1 MKETNFKESF
11 VGVIPQDWEVSK
23 IGNHILGFEAGV
35 SVNSSEGSIG
45 HSNVFVLK
53 TSAIRNGKLN
63 ICEKKEVLDNETNR
77 VKCPLRKGRLLVS
90 RMNTPEL
97 VGECCFVCKDVD
109 NIFLPDRLWQSLPQK
124 KKTLDELWLSYL
136 LSTPSYRSTI
146 KELGTGTSNSMK
158 NISQEAFL
166 NISIPFP
173 PLEEQCRIATA
184 LSDIDNLISSL
195 DTLIA
200 KKQSIKQGAMQ
211 QLLTCKKRLQ
221 GFCSPWVEKK
231 LGELGV
237 TYNGLT
243 GKTKEDFG
251 RGTSQYV
258 TFLNILCNPIIKEN
272 LFELVNVKP
281 SEHQNKVK
289 KGDLFFNTSSETP
302 DEVGICSYSLTEIDN
317 LYLNSFCFGFRLK
330 DAQIDGLFLSYF
342 FRSKI
347 GRDLMITLA
356 QGSTRYNLSKEQFL
370 KSSIFIPSTK
380 QEQSAIAN
388 ILSDMDDEIV
398 ILQKKRE
405 KYVAIK
411 EGMMEQLLT
420 GKIRLV

>member
-1 MKETNFKESF
+1 MKETNFKQTELGF
-11 VGVIPQDWEVSK
+11 IPQDWEIAKLDKAISFLRTGLNPRNNFELNTYDASGYYVTVRELK
-23 IGNHILGFEAGV
+23 GFDIAVDEKTDR
-35 SVNSSEGSIG
+35 VNDYALSCINERS
-45 HSNVFVLK
+45 
-53 TSAIRNGKLN
+53 KLN
-63 ICEKKEVLDNETNR
+63 IGDVLF
-77 VKCPLRKGRLLVS
+77 S
-90 RMNTPEL
+90 
-97 VGECCFVCKDVD
+97 
-109 NIFLPDRLWQSLPQK
+109 
-124 KKTLDELWLSYL
+124 
-136 LSTPSYRSTI
+136 
-146 KELGTGTSNSMK
+146 GTGTIGQTALVQRKPYKWGIKEGIYAITTNSKML
-158 NISQEAFL
+158 NPTYLILFLHTPIAISLIDLYASGSTVK
-166 NISIPFP
+166 SIPMAKLKDMLIPLP
-173 PLEEQCRIATA
+173 PTLAEQCRIATA

-195 DTLIA
+195 DALIV
-200 KKQSIKQGAMQ
+200 KKQAIKQGAMQ

-231 LGELGV
+231 LGELGD

-388 ILSDMDDEIV
+388 ILSDMDAEIEN
-398 ILQKKRE
+398 LQKKRN
-405 KYVAIK
+405 KYAAIK
-411 EGMMEQLLT
+411 EGMMQQLLT